1 MWKKITDGLPPVGKE
16 VLFITIKDKEKVIG
30 EIAQYKNAQTGE
42 PVYGFV
48 MKEYSFMCSIMQH
61 SHHELEIVS
70 HWDYIP
76 EDPPEEIIDRFELM
90 EME

>member
-30 EIAQYKNAQTGE
+30 EVIKYEDARTGN
-42 PVYGFV
+42 PVYGWCI
-48 MKEYSFMCSIMQH
+48 KQYSFLCSISH
-61 SHHELEIVS
+61 EHHELDIVS